1 MEVIVN
7 ERFSRQ
13 SFLGPDS
20 QTVIASAIVGV
31 VGLGGGGSHIVQQLA
46 HLGFRN
52 FVLYDD
58 DLVEESNLNRLIGAA
73 SADAVTCTSKL
84 AVALRMIRGL
94 EPAAEV
100 DGHSARWH
108 DEPEPLRRC
117 DLVFGCVDSF
127 SERDQLEATCRRHM
141 IPLID
146 IGLDI
151 TVVGDDPPLMGGQ
164 VILSMPGEP
173 CMHCLGFLTEAL
185 LAKEASDYG
194 DAGPRPQVV
203 FGNGVLA
210 SAAVAIAVDLLAG
223 WTRQL
228 RRAVYLEYRGNEQGL
243 RPHPRANDKG
253 IAPVCPHYPLAN
265 VGAPVFRRL

>member
-1 MEVIVN
+1 MN

-20 QTVIASAIVGV
+20 QTVIESAVIGI

-46 HLGFRN
+46 HLGFRK
-52 FVLYDD
+52 FVLYDG
-58 DLVEESNLNRLIGAA
+58 DLVEESNLNRLVSATY
-73 SADAVTCTSKL
+73 ADAAAGTPKL

-94 EPAAEV
+94 APGAEV
-100 DGHSARWH
+100 DGHSKRWQ
-108 DEPEPLRRC
+108 DEPDPLRRC

-127 SERDQLEATCRRHM
+127 SEREQLEATCRRHM

-151 TVVGDDPPLMGGQ
+151 TIVGNDPPLMGGQ

-173 CMHCLGFLTEAL
+173 CMRCLGFLTEDL
-185 LAKEASDYG
+185 LAREASNYG
-194 DAGPRPQVV
+194 GAGPRPQVV

-210 SAAVAIAVDLLAG
+210 STAVAIAVDLLTD
-223 WTRQL
+223 WTQQL
-228 RRAVYLEYRGNEQGL
+228 RRVVYLEYRGNEQIL
-243 RPHPRANDKG
+243 RPHPRAKDKG
-253 IAPVCPHYPLAN
+253 IAPACPHYPLTN
-265 VGAPVFRRL
+265 VGAPVFHRL

>member
-1 MEVIVN
+1 VN

-20 QTVIASAIVGV
+20 QTVLASTVVGV
-31 VGLGGGGSHIVQQLA
+31 VGLGGGGSHIVQHLA
-46 HLGFRN
+46 HLGFHN
-52 FVLYDD
+52 FVLYDRD
-58 DLVEESNLNRLIGAA
+58 HVEESNLNRLIGATC
-73 SADAVTCTSKL
+73 ADAVADTSKL
-84 AVALRMIRGL
+84 AVALRIIHGL
-94 EPAAEV
+94 DPAAEV
-100 DGHSARWH
+100 DGHSARWQ
-108 DEPEPLRRC
+108 DEPGSLRRC

-151 TVVGDDPPLMGGQ
+151 AIVGDEPPLMGGQ

-173 CMHCLGFLTEAL
+173 CMRCLGFLTEDL
-185 LAKEASDYG
+185 LAKEASNYG

-203 FGNGVLA
+203 FGNSVLA
-210 SAAVAIAVDLLAG
+210 SAAVAIVVDLLTD

-228 RRAVYLEYRGNEQGL
+228 RHVVYLEYRGNEQVL
-243 RPHPRANDKG
+243 RPHPRAKDKG
-253 IAPVCPHYPLAN
+253 IASTCPHYPLTD
-265 VGAPVFRRL
+265 VGTPVFHRL

>member
-1 MEVIVN
+1 MN

-20 QTVIASAIVGV
+20 ETVITRAVIGV

-46 HLGFRN
+46 HLGFHN
-52 FVLYDD
+52 FVLYDGD
-58 DLVEESNLNRLIGAA
+58 HVEESNLNRLIGAT
-73 SADAVTCTSKL
+73 SADAVTGVTETSKL
-84 AVALRMIRGL
+84 AIALRVIHGL
-94 EPAAEV
+94 DPTAEV
-100 DGHSARWH
+100 DGHSVRWQ
-108 DEPEPLRRC
+108 DEPGPLRRC
-117 DLVFGCVDSF
+117 DLIFGCVDSF

-151 TVVGDDPPLMGGQ
+151 AIVGDDPPLMGGQ

-173 CMHCLGFLTEAL
+173 CMHCLGFLTKDL
-185 LAKEASDYG
+185 LAKEASNYG
-194 DAGPRPQVV
+194 AAGPRPQVV

-210 SAAVAIAVDLLAG
+210 STAVAIAVDLLTD

-228 RRAVYLEYRGNEQGL
+228 RRAVYLEYRGNEQAL
-243 RPHPRANDKG
+243 RSHPRVKDKG
-253 IAPVCPHYPLAN
+253 IAPACPHYPLTN
-265 VGAPVFRRL
+265 VGSPIFHRL